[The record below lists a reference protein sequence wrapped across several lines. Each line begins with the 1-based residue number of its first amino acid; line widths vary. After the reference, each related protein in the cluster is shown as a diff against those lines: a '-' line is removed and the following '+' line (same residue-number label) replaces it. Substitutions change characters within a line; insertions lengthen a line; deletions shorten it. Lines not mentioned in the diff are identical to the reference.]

1 MLIASKNIFYYL
13 DFTSINHPIHIVNK
27 DNDISPSAFIPF
39 CEFGGNMSAMG
50 LKIAEFDIPV
60 CNSFKA
66 EILNDQLC
74 YKVDLNMFKDVNNV
88 ERELKLGF
96 YFLMDFNEDRQVTF
110 DKNTVENKEF
120 DLASNVIESD
130 QDDQAFIYLD
140 TIGKKNFVIA

>member
-1 MLIASKNIFYYL
+1 MA
-13 DFTSINHPIHIVNK
+13 
-27 DNDISPSAFIPF
+27 
-39 CEFGGNMSAMG
+39 AMG

-74 YKVDLNMFKDVNNV
+74 YKVDLNMFKDVNNL

-96 YFLMDFNEDRQVTF
+96 YFLMDYNEDRQVTF